1 MLSAGNDS
9 QFRILCSAGLFDK
22 PDWAS
27 DERFSTNRMRV
38 ENRAEMIRLIEEVLG
53 QRTTAE
59 WCERLKGK
67 GLPFA

>member
-9 QFRILCSAGLFDK
+9 QWRTLCSPDLLDR
-22 PDWAS
+22 PDWAA
-27 DERFSTNRMRV
+27 DERFASNRGRV
-38 ENRAEMIRLIEEVLG
+38 ENRAEVVRLIEGVLG
-53 QRTTAE
+53 EKTTAE